1 MNAEIRK
8 KPAIIRSGLSLKRAD
23 VVLLGIPYEKT
34 VSNLQGTSL
43 GPKAIC
49 QILKEQV
56 EVRDFRLKRAIA
68 NEVRIIEK
76 HMRGIGNLEP
86 LEMFTRVFQKSLGFL
101 RHKKFIIGLGGE
113 HTISLPLVAAHCEIH
128 GDFTVVQIDAHRDL
142 RENTGDYENPPRDIA
157 HSTVMRKIHAMGHP
171 LVQIG
176 IRSEDDAEAAYADI
190 HKASIRMFEW
200 PFLGNDQGIVNSIP
214 TGKAYLS
221 IDVDGFDPSVFPA
234 TGTSEQGGITW
245 SWFLNFAETL
255 FKKKEVIGMDIVE
268 VAQGDDYSPRD
279 RNFTAFGAAKLA
291 YHLIGR
297 KFCK

>member
-268 VAQGDDYSPRD
+268 VA
-279 RNFTAFGAAKLA
+279 
-291 YHLIGR
+291 
-297 KFCK
+297 